1 MEAPDR
7 LSEGHRPGGAGVE
20 WDYTDVGWSLPGRVT
35 GRRRRAPVTV
45 VLPTHNDESTVGW
58 VLERLPQSVS
68 EVIVVDGHSPDGTVA
83 AALRARP
90 DTRIILEPTPGKG
103 AALRTGLAAA
113 RNDYVVMLDAGG
125 SMHPSEI
132 GRHVAVLDQG
142 YDLVKGSRFLP
153 DGGTADTSR
162 VRTFGHLGLLTL
174 FNLRYRAGFTDLSYG
189 FMSLRRSALP
199 ALRLTADGF
208 EIETEIVVHAL
219 CAGLRIAEVPSFAAV
234 RRPGVS
240 DRSAFR
246 DGRRVLSVIMRER
259 RTPRAP
265 ADVEETPAGEE
276 AAVPVAGPLPR

>member
-1 MEAPDR
+1 ME
-7 LSEGHRPGGAGVE
+7 S
-20 WDYTDVGWSLPGRVT
+20 DYTELGWSLPGRVT
-35 GRRRRAPVTV
+35 GRRRRAPVSV
-45 VLPTHNDESTVGW
+45 VIPTLNDESTVGW

-103 AALRTGLAAA
+103 AALRTGFAAA
-113 RNDYVVMLDAGG
+113 RNDYIVMLDAGG

-142 YDLVKGSRFLP
+142 YDLVKGSRFMP
-153 DGGTADTSR
+153 EGGTADTSR
-162 VRTFGHLGLLTL
+162 VRTLGHLGLLTL
-174 FNLRYRAGFTDLSYG
+174 FNLLYRARFTELSYG

-219 CAGLRIAEVPSFAAV
+219 RAGLRIAEVPSFASV
-234 RRPGVS
+234 RRSGVS
-240 DRSAFR
+240 DRNAFR
-246 DGRRVLSVIMRER
+246 DGRRVLSVIMHAR
-259 RTPRAP
+259 RTRWAP
-265 ADVEETPAGEE
+265 GGVEEAPAGEE
-276 AAVPVAGPLPR
+276 ATAPVARPLPR